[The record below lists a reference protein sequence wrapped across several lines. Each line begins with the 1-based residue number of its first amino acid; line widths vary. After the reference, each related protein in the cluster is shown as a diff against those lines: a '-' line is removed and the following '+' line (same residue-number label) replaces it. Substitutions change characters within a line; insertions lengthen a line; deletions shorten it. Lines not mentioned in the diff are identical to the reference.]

1 MNENIFRQIKNR
13 LKLEYYLMNDEWL
26 RDCIQFYMN
35 QHKNSSMEEILQFVR
50 GQWQLSDLR
59 EINNN
64 NGSLPP
70 KLSEKKFIILS
81 GNYILQV
88 EQMYNITKAKY
99 KQLKEIR
106 NVNFSEVDPAE
117 EEMMKKMTKT
127 QKKRMM
133 QLKLTDGLQNIIGI
147 EYNPISQLNDM
158 LLPGYKLMIIGP
170 IICRRGVL
178 LLEEGK
184 LKGIGGEVDNLLIPN
199 ALENILA
206 RALNLPEN
214 PDPYN
219 DNEIKSNNIQK
230 EEPQIDDNFFEEDFQ
245 INFENISKCTNSYNK
260 NEEIIIESHS
270 KNETKIYDKS
280 PIKIKIEN
288 INTEIKN
295 VQNYEDE
302 KIIDDD
308 DCFLEMIDE
317 KQFIETQIEQNIIT
331 PFKALSN
338 EKDNDLIIINE
349 EEENK
354 NVKHDIFRNTMKND
368 SSHLYPTSL
377 AIKKNVSHSKVQE
390 KQQCLLI
397 NKESSAST
405 SSPETITLK
414 KNKMDRHITEFI
426 KVVTVPKE
434 EKICEFIH
442 DINNE
447 TITNNTF
454 KTIRGHIE
462 VLGKLSKKDSL
473 WILEATIA
481 DGTGTIEVSFSNK
494 LLENLLGFSV
504 KEFSLKKK
512 LKKNP
517 EIEHELRMSFRNA
530 EQKIKTLDALLKLEL
545 NINKK
550 PIIIEIMDLTQ
561 EQKKIID
568 KRLSN
573 FLLKNYK

>member
-1 MNENIFRQIKNR
+1 
-13 LKLEYYLMNDEWL
+13 
-26 RDCIQFYMN
+26 MN
-35 QHKNSSMEEILQFVR
+35 QHKNSTMEEILQFVR

-59 EINNN
+59 EINND

-147 EYNPISQLNDM
+147 EYNPIPQLNDM
-158 LLPGYKLMIIGP
+158 LLPGYKVMIIGP

-230 EEPQIDDNFFEEDFQ
+230 EEPEIDDNFFEEDFE
-245 INFENISKCTNSYNK
+245 INFTNVSKNTNSHNK
-260 NEEIIIESHS
+260 NEEIIIESHN
-270 KNETKIYDKS
+270 KNES
-280 PIKIKIEN
+280 PIKTKIEN

-317 KQFIETQIEQNIIT
+317 KQFIETQIEQNVIT
-331 PFKALSN
+331 PFKALPN
-338 EKDNDLIIINE
+338 EEDDDLIIINE
-349 EEENK
+349 EEEN
-354 NVKHDIFRNTMKND
+354 NDVKHDIFRNTIKND

-377 AIKKNVSHSKVQE
+377 VKKNVSHSKVQE

-397 NKESSAST
+397 NKEIST
-405 SSPETITLK
+405 STDSSSSETLK
-414 KNKMDRHITEFI
+414 KNKTDRHITEFI

-447 TITNNTF
+447 IITNNIF
-454 KTIRGHIE
+454 KIIRGHVE

-473 WILEATIA
+473 WILEAIIA

-550 PIIIEIMDLTQ
+550 PIVIEIMDLTQ

-573 FLLKNYK
+573 FLLKNCK

>member
-13 LKLEYYLMNDEWL
+13 LKLECYLMNNEWL
-26 RDCIQFYMN
+26 RDCIEFYMN
-35 QHKNSSMEEILQFVR
+35 QHKNSTMEEILQFVR

-59 EINNN
+59 EINND

-158 LLPGYKLMIIGP
+158 LLPGYKVMIIGP

-230 EEPQIDDNFFEEDFQ
+230 EEPEIDDNFFEEDFE
-245 INFENISKCTNSYNK
+245 INFTNVSKNTNSHNK
-260 NEEIIIESHS
+260 NEEIIIESHN
-270 KNETKIYDKS
+270 KNES
-280 PIKIKIEN
+280 PIKTKIEN

-317 KQFIETQIEQNIIT
+317 KQFIETQIEQNVIT
-331 PFKALSN
+331 PFKALPN
-338 EKDNDLIIINE
+338 EEDDDLIIINE
-349 EEENK
+349 EEEN
-354 NVKHDIFRNTMKND
+354 NDVKHDIFRNTIKND

-377 AIKKNVSHSKVQE
+377 VKKNVSHSKVQE

-397 NKESSAST
+397 NKEIST
-405 SSPETITLK
+405 STDSSSSETLK
-414 KNKMDRHITEFI
+414 KNKTDRHITEFI

-447 TITNNTF
+447 IITNNIF
-454 KTIRGHIE
+454 KIIRGHVE

-473 WILEATIA
+473 WILEAIIA

-550 PIIIEIMDLTQ
+550 PIVIEIMDLTQ

-573 FLLKNYK
+573 FLLKNCK